1 MASDRCPNNVGKQ
14 AWPELLGAQVAVA
27 VATIRREKPN
37 VIINVR
43 DEATANDP
51 SLPAIFCDR
60 ITVWVRQGIVTRV
73 PVIGF

>member
-14 AWPELLGAQVAVA
+14 AWPELLGARVAVA
-27 VATIRREKPN
+27 VATIPRQNPN
-37 VIINVR
+37 VRIDVR
-43 DEATANDP
+43 DEATANNP

-60 ITVWVRQGIVTRV
+60 ITVWVRGGIVSRV